1 MSSLRMSG
9 LKVSGTPAALVAVAA
24 VLLCAGGS
32 LILAQNTGRQG
43 PAKRELPVDVYPES
57 RFRLPLPKREE
68 LDEAGQRVYDA
79 TMSGARQTLAGLQG
93 PTGIRLYSGRLS
105 EAMSGVN
112 NYVRRETGL
121 DPKLTELAI
130 LITAKEMDSQFE
142 WTQHEIEGRRV
153 GLSPTAID
161 IVKFGK
167 PVAGIGEKETIII
180 EFGRELMGKRK
191 VSSATFARALQSFGR
206 KGLVD
211 LTALMGHYASTSL
224 LLTAFDMQLPLEQDH
239 LLPQK

>member
-1 MSSLRMSG
+1 MSITKRMA
-9 LKVSGTPAALVAVAA
+9 LLVALVGSA
-24 VLLCAGGS
+24 VLL
-32 LILAQNTGRQG
+32 ILTSGNHVNAQDSSRQG
-43 PAKRELPVDVYPES
+43 PAKRQLPPDVYPDS

-93 PTGIRLYSGRLS
+93 PTGIRLYSGKLS

-130 LITAKEMDSQFE
+130 LVTAKEMESQFE

-161 IVKFGK
+161 IVKFAK
-167 PVAGIGEKETIII
+167 PVAGLGEQETIII
-180 EFGRELMGKRK
+180 QFGRELMGKRK
-191 VSSATFARALQSFGR
+191 VSPVTFASALKSFGK

-211 LTALMGHYASTSL
+211 LTALMGSYASTSL
-224 LLTAFDMQLPLEQDH
+224 LLTAFDMQLPLDQDH
-239 LLPQK
+239 LLPVK

>member
-1 MSSLRMSG
+1 MLALKRITPIALMVALALGLLMADGLTIHAQDSG
-9 LKVSGTPAALVAVAA
+9 RK
-24 VLLCAGGS
+24 
-32 LILAQNTGRQG
+32 G
-43 PAKRELPVDVYPES
+43 PAKRTLPADVHADS

-79 TMSGARQTLAGLQG
+79 TTSGTRQTLAGLQG

-105 EAMSGVN
+105 EASSAVN
-112 NYVRRETGL
+112 AYLRRETGF
-121 DPKLTELAI
+121 DPKLTEVAI

-142 WTQHEIEGRRV
+142 WTQHEIEARRIGV
-153 GLSPTAID
+153 SPTAID
-161 IVKFGK
+161 IIKFGK
-167 PVAGIGEKETIII
+167 PVAGIGEKESVII

-191 VSSATFARALQSFGR
+191 VSSATFARALQTFDK

-224 LLTAFDMQLPLEQDH
+224 LLTAFDMQLPLDQDL